1 MSSDASEKQQKSTLL
16 IPLSALSRRM
26 DAIRRLKES
35 STALNDPPSPSGSTT
50 TPSPGAHSPSST
62 RDSVEPE
69 GEAEAGPSGTNQIP
83 WYRISRREHPKSKH
97 GYEPYKFSIVS
108 PPYCAYLRKVL
119 IVISKERVH

>member
-1 MSSDASEKQQKSTLL
+1 
-16 IPLSALSRRM
+16 M

-69 GEAEAGPSGTNQIP
+69 GEAEAGPSDTNQVP

-97 GYEPYKFSIVS
+97 GYESYKLSIVS
-108 PPYCAYLRKVL
+108 LPMLRGKKKSTDES
-119 IVISKERVH
+119 SKEQVR